1 MGRKERQC
9 TRVQTDGSVGRRGV
23 QAGRREQ
30 LRSNHQAYSQS
41 HRGCHLEDQT
51 FEEETKAIKD
61 DTEVNEIDN
70 RPAVSYQQPRKSTV
84 TQHRRGAASLGRGT
98 GPGTSGTGR
107 TTLKSPPLADKTEE
121 TAQFNE
127 G

>member
-1 MGRKERQC
+1 LADVEYKLVGENKFGVT
-9 TRVQTDGSVGRRGV
+9 TRPIHNLIVIVTI
-23 QAGRREQ
+23 
-30 LRSNHQAYSQS
+30 
-41 HRGCHLEDQT
+41 EDQT

-61 DTEVNEIDN
+61 DNEVNEIDN